1 MYLTSELKALKNQSR
16 DLPVAE
22 RAQICCRLAKQFEK
36 AGHYEAACDALSEF
50 WPDQYG
56 APQTEGLDEPNRAR
70 VLLRIGALA
79 GWLGSANQ
87 TGGSQETAK
96 NLITQS
102 LEIFDR
108 LQMSE
113 ELAEA
118 HGDLALCYWREGAFD
133 EARIHLIDALG
144 RLSDKETDLKAVALI
159 RSGMVEVTAG
169 RFNEALRFYENATPL
184 VERSEDHALKGS
196 FHNGIGTLLNDIGI
210 AEKRED
216 YIDRALVDFAAAS
229 FHFEQTENY
238 RYLARVENNLGF
250 LFFTIRRYPEAHKH
264 LDRAR
269 NLFLELN
276 DVGTVPPFNDT
287 HTHTLLPQSP

>member
-16 DLPVAE
+16 NLPVAE
-22 RAQICCRLAKQFEK
+22 RAQICCRLAKHFEK
-36 AGHYEAACDALSEF
+36 AGHYEAACDALIEF
-50 WPDQYG
+50 WPEHYG
-56 APQTEGLDEPNRAR
+56 PPQIEGLDEPTRAS

-118 HGDLALCYWREGAFD
+118 HADLALCYWREGAFD
-133 EARIHLIDALG
+133 EARIHLTDALD
-144 RLSDKETDLKAVALI
+144 RLSDQETDLKVVILI

-169 RFNEALRFYENATPL
+169 RFNEALRFYENAAPL
-184 VERSEDHALKGS
+184 VERSDDHALKGA
-196 FHNGIGTLLNDIGI
+196 FHNGIGTLLNDMGI

-229 FHFEQTENY
+229 FHFEQTGHTSY
-238 RYLARVENNLGF
+238 QASVENNLGF
-250 LFFTIRRYPEAHKH
+250 LFFTLGKFAKAHEH
-264 LDRAR
+264 LGRAGS
-269 NLFLELN
+269 LFIASKRDSRKN
-276 DVGTVPPFNDT
+276 FFG
-287 HTHTLLPQSP
+287 